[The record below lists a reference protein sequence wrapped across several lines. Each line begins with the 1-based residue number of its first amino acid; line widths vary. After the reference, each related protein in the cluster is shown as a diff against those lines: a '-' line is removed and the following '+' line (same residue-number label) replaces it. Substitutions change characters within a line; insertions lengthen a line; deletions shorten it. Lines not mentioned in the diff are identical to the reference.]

1 MKTSIFQNK
10 SGLFIAAAILISFA
24 TRAQSKLPDGT
35 ILYPDGHRQL
45 PNGTVVYPPVYDK
58 KAGILGSIFG
68 GGNPRRRTMSGNI
81 FGSIFGSRKTKSKSI
96 LNPVTGTVLGSIFG
110 SNPKGK
116 PKTLPD
122 GSTVF
127 PGNGRRKN
135 LQVNSQNDQVINVPN
150 ANNDNGVAIQV
161 PQSQQRHAVKRTGL

>member
-1 MKTSIFQNK
+1 MKNYFLLNK
-10 SGLFIAAAILISFA
+10 SLILIAAAIFISLGLS
-24 TRAQSKLPDGT
+24 AQSKLPDGT

-58 KAGILGSIFG
+58 KAGVLGTIFG
-68 GGNPRRRTMSGNI
+68 GGNPRRKTMTGNI
-81 FGSIFGSRKTKSKSI
+81 FGSIFGSRKSKNKSI
-96 LNPVTGTVLGSIFG
+96 LNPSTGSVLGSIFG

-127 PGNGRRKN
+127 PGNGRRN
-135 LQVNSQNDQVINVPN
+135 LQVNEQKDQVMNTNV
-150 ANNDNGVAIQV
+150 DNSEVIQV
-161 PQSQQRHAVKRTGL
+161 PPSQQRHAIKRSGL